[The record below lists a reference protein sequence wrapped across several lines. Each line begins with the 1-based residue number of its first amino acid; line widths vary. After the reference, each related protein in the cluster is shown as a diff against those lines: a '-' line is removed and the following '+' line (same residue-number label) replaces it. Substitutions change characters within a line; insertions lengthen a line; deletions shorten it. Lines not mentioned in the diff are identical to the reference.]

1 MRKLLTL
8 LFFLPFA
15 ALAAYAPPLEYGV
28 ATTVTFDLY
37 NTDGTLDVDEVD
49 SGTEVTLY
57 CDEAAGATATND
69 FVDEG
74 TFYSIALTAAEMQC
88 ARLVVSVGATDT
100 NNIHIWTIGNASA
113 QVDDDGGWYD
123 AVPWN
128 ASWDAEVESEVT
140 DALVADGLDH
150 IVSAPATGTDVAN
163 DSLIAQMVADDATAD
178 WDTYDNTTDSLE
190 ALRNRGDAA
199 WTTGSGT
206 GLTAIASG
214 TAQSATGT
222 TLVLASGETFADDEL
237 IGSVVQITGGS
248 TGVGQTQ
255 CIADNVGTTDT
266 ISFDVAWVT
275 TPTGTITYEIAP
287 SIGKDC
293 PQTSADIVNE
303 WESQS
308 QADPTGFHVNVQEV
322 SGTAQTAN
330 DNGADINA
338 ILVDTGTT
346 LDGAI
351 ATVDGNVDAILVDT
365 GTTLDSAIAT
375 VDTNVDAILVDTN
388 ELQADWANGGRLD
401 LILDARAS
409 QASVDTIDGI
419 VDAMLI
425 DTSTTLDNAIAAVQT
440 VVDLLEDGSILA
452 SGTCDSGTTTTCVD
466 ATLTQ
471 ANDYWNGAAI
481 VFTSGT
487 IAGQTSCVYDF
498 VAASD
503 TLTFRARTAAVSTNT
518 YILVESAVCEG
529 VVSP

>member
-1 MRKLLTL
+1 MMIFMKNLPMTFRWFQGTDMRKLLTL

-128 ASWDAEVESEVT
+128 ASWDIEVESEVT

-150 IVSAPATGTDVAN
+150 LVSASATGTDVAN

-322 SGTAQTAN
+322 GGTAQTAN

-365 GTTLDSAIAT
+365 NELQTDDVPGLIAALNDPTAAAIVAAILGESCAAPGAGTIEEQLCTDL
-375 VDTNVDAILVDTN
+375 DAILVDTSTGV
-388 ELQADWANGGRLD
+388 AVSG
-401 LILDARAS
+401 
-409 QASVDTIDGI
+409 T
-419 VDAMLI
+419 VDANI
-425 DTSTTLDNAIAAVQT
+425 VSVSGDTPAADNLESYLD
-440 VVDLLEDGSILA
+440 
-452 SGTCDSGTTTTCVD
+452 GTDRLPVEVEEINEC
-466 ATLTQ
+466 TLTGDGN
-471 ANDYWNGAAI
+471 ATPWD
-481 VFTSGT
+481 
-487 IAGQTSCVYDF
+487 
-498 VAASD
+498 
-503 TLTFRARTAAVSTNT
+503 ST
-518 YILVESAVCEG
+518 C
-529 VVSP
+529 